1 MYSIMTGQIDLS
13 QTCAPVVIP
22 ENELAVYPVPVRIE
36 EGEEKLLVR
45 AAKVARE
52 RGMDEAEEFF
62 LREFDTICDD
72 SSLFVDEWDMS
83 VTEGAHD
90 SVLHLA
96 GLVYSG
102 NILEVE
108 DMIESG
114 IVKDFNH
121 YYLVARYYE
130 CQGCIPALQRAMHT
144 LQCIKE
150 TALDQDDPQFNK
162 YLFRR
167 ALCDEWYFGGNGV
180 ITLKELFLA
189 ASDSWVLLDNLR
201 RIILARG
208 CAQPQSQY
216 ILISAFLNPDCR
228 ENQFKQLCSL
238 TKLADMSQWQAFLDY
253 VADL

>member
-1 MYSIMTGQIDLS
+1 MTGLIDFS
-13 QTCAPVVIP
+13 QTSTTVVIP
-22 ENELAVYPVPVRIE
+22 ENELAVYPVPVGIE

-52 RGMDEAEEFF
+52 RGMNEAEEFF

-72 SSLFVDEWDMS
+72 SALFVDEWDMG

-130 CQGCIPALQRAMHT
+130 RQGCIPALQRTMHT

-150 TALDQDDPQFNK
+150 TALDQQDPQFNK
-162 YLFRR
+162 YVFRR
-167 ALCDEWYFGGNGV
+167 ALCDEWYFEGNGV
-180 ITLKELFLA
+180 PGMKELFLA
-189 ASDSWVLLDNLR
+189 APDSWAILENLR
-201 RIILARG
+201 RMILAKG
-208 CAQPQSQY
+208 SAQPQSQY
-216 ILISAFLNPDCR
+216 ILVSAFLNPDCR
-228 ENQFKQLCSL
+228 EDQFKQLCSL
-238 TKLADMSQWQAFLDY
+238 TKLADMNQWQAFLDY
-253 VADL
+253 VANL

>member
-1 MYSIMTGQIDLS
+1 MTGQIDLAPTS
-13 QTCAPVVIP
+13 TPVVIP
-22 ENELAVYPVPVRIE
+22 ENELAVYPVPVGIE

-52 RGMDEAEEFF
+52 RGMNEAEEFF

-72 SSLFVDEWDMS
+72 STLFVDEWDMS

-130 CQGCIPALQRAMHT
+130 RQGCIPALQRTMHT

-150 TALDQDDPQFNK
+150 TALDQQDPQFNK
-162 YLFRR
+162 YVFRR
-167 ALCDEWYFGGNGV
+167 ALCEEWYFEGNGV
-180 ITLKELFLA
+180 PGMKELFLA
-189 ASDSWVLLDNLR
+189 APDSWAILENLR
-201 RIILARG
+201 RMILARG
-208 CAQPQSQY
+208 SAQPQSQY
-216 ILISAFLNPDCR
+216 ILVSAFLNPDCR
-228 ENQFKQLCSL
+228 EDQFKQLCSL
-238 TKLADMSQWQAFLDY
+238 TKLADMNQWQAFLDY
-253 VADL
+253 VANL

>member
-1 MYSIMTGQIDLS
+1 MTGQIDLS
-13 QTCAPVVIP
+13 QTSTPVVIP
-22 ENELAVYPVPVRIE
+22 EDELAVYPVPVGIE

-72 SSLFVDEWDMS
+72 CSLFVDEWDMS

-162 YLFRR
+162 YLVRR

-180 ITLKELFLA
+180 AALKELFLA
-189 ASDSWVLLDNLR
+189 ASDSWTILESLR
-201 RIILARG
+201 RMILAKG
-208 CAQPQSQY
+208 GTQPQSQY

-228 ENQFKQLCSL
+228 EDQFKQLCSL
-238 TKLADMSQWQAFLDY
+238 TKHADISQWQAFLNY
-253 VADL
+253 VANL

>member
-1 MYSIMTGQIDLS
+1 MTGQICLS
-13 QTCAPVVIP
+13 QNCAPVVIP
-22 ENELAVYPVPVRIE
+22 ENELAVYPVPVGIE
-36 EGEEKLLVR
+36 DGEEKLLVR

-72 SSLFVDEWDMS
+72 SSLFVEEWNMS
-83 VTEGAHD
+83 VTEGAND

-108 DMIESG
+108 DIIESG

-121 YYLVARYYE
+121 YYLIARYYE
-130 CQGCIPALQRAMHT
+130 CQGCIPALQRTMHT

-162 YLFRR
+162 YVFRR
-167 ALCDEWYFGGNGV
+167 ALCDEWYFGGNG
-180 ITLKELFLA
+180 IPALKDLFLA
-189 ASDSWVLLDNLR
+189 APDSWVILDSLR
-201 RIILARG
+201 RIILAKG
-208 CAQPQSQY
+208 AAQPQSQY
-216 ILISAFLNPDCR
+216 ILVSAFMNPDCR
-228 ENQFKQLCSL
+228 EEQFKQLCSL
-238 TKLADMSQWQAFLDY
+238 TKLADMNQWQAFLDF
-253 VADL
+253 VANL

>member
-1 MYSIMTGQIDLS
+1 MTGQIDLS

-22 ENELAVYPVPVRIE
+22 ENELAVYPVPVGIE

-52 RGMDEAEEFF
+52 RGMDEGEEFF

-121 YYLVARYYE
+121 YYLIARYYE
-130 CQGCIPALQRAMHT
+130 CQGCIPALQRTMHT

-150 TALDQDDPQFNK
+150 TALDQEDPQFNK
-162 YLFRR
+162 YTFRR
-167 ALCDEWYFGGNGV
+167 ALCDEWYFEGNGV
-180 ITLKELFLA
+180 AALKELFLA
-189 ASDSWVLLDNLR
+189 APDSWVLLDNLR

-208 CAQPQSQY
+208 YAQPQSQY

-228 ENQFKQLCSL
+228 ENQCKQLCSL
-238 TKLADMSQWQAFLDY
+238 TKLADISQWQAFLDY